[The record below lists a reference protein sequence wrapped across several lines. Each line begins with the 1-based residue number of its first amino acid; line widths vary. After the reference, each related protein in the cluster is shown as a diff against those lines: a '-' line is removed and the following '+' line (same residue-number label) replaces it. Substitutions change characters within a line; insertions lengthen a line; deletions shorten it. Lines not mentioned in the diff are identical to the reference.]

1 MKKMTR
7 SEAIAYS
14 DQGRWS
20 QLTPVQRAQLQLDN
34 EFLCMPIA
42 VFLHALQTAL
52 GRPVF
57 THEIATRW
65 DEIRDELR
73 ERYPKSET
81 ASPPRPAVS
90 T

>member
-1 MKKMTR
+1 MKKMTQR
-7 SEAIAYS
+7 EAMAFAKTC
-14 DQGRWS
+14 RWAE
-20 QLTPVQRAQLQLDN
+20 LTAVQRAQLQLDN

-42 VFLHALQTAL
+42 VFHNALKTAL

-65 DEIRDELR
+65 DEMRDELR